1 MLYRRRGAGPMKQ
14 RDEGAAK
21 QLGRNLWLARRRT
34 GLSQEK
40 LAKLCG
46 LHRTEISLVE
56 QGRRIPRIDTLI
68 KLASSLEVDVK
79 ELLKGS
85 SWVVSAPERPGQFVI
100 GKPLGRGDGYA
111 CQ

>member
-1 MLYRRRGAGPMKQ
+1 MKQ

-21 QLGRNLWLARRRT
+21 QLGRNLFLARRRVD
-34 GLSQEK
+34 LSQEK

-46 LHRTEISLVE
+46 LHRTEIGLLE

-68 KLASSLEVDVK
+68 KLASSLEIDVE
-79 ELLKGS
+79 ELLKGIA
-85 SWVVSAPERPGQFVI
+85 WVVPAPEQTGQFEI
-100 GKPLGRGDGYA
+100 EKPFGRGGGYA

>member
-1 MLYRRRGAGPMKQ
+1 MKQ

-21 QLGRNLWLARRRT
+21 QLGRNLFLARRRVA
-34 GLSQEK
+34 LSQEK

-46 LHRTEISLVE
+46 LHRTEIGLLE

-68 KLASSLEVDVK
+68 KLASSLEIDAG
-79 ELLKGS
+79 ELLKGIA
-85 SWVVSAPERPGQFVI
+85 WVVPAPEQPGQFEI
-100 GKPLGRGDGYA
+100 KKPFGRGGGNA

>member
-1 MLYRRRGAGPMKQ
+1 MKQ

-21 QLGRNLWLARRRT
+21 QLGRSLFLARRRVD
-34 GLSQEK
+34 LSQEK

-46 LHRTEISLVE
+46 LHRTEIGLLE

-68 KLASSLEVDVK
+68 KLASSLEIDVE
-79 ELLKGS
+79 ELLKGIA
-85 SWVVSAPERPGQFVI
+85 WVVPAPEQPGQFEI
-100 GKPLGRGDGYA
+100 KKPFGRGGGNA